1 MKNRKRRL
9 SILLIIMLCISP
21 AMAEMAEMVD
31 SPEVDIYD
39 GEIILA
45 EDETDEAVP
54 DEVEIDLDQVEE
66 SVDEDIALLD
76 MLDTDLLVMED
87 ESETDETNALDAV
100 HNVVSNDAPSGIK
113 NNGEGGIY
121 IDINSSPYTDFAQK
135 SNGSYAYGTQGCAW
149 FASARLCQVTGI
161 DCIISSGKSWYNER
175 YAWYDLERGT
185 SFPSSGKALVCY
197 DGHVSVIEKVD
208 GDQALISE
216 GGDYYSSDEAHGYCI
231 IHWMDISSVKNRLGG
246 AIGYVYFGR
255 QAVASGKCGDNVY
268 WDLYGDKVLEI
279 HGSGAMWN
287 YSYEEDAPWKRY
299 SNDENDENLIDTV
312 VIGAGITSIGAFAFD
327 SSGAGEFSIADTV
340 TSIGESAFNY
350 CFNLKTITL
359 PDGIERIPD
368 SAFFES
374 AISSIGLP
382 KNLKYIDSYAL
393 GRTDSLT
400 SCVFPEKLR
409 EIRSEAFFEGGIQSI
424 TIPASVELVDN
435 SAFDRCDNLSTIQV
449 SKSNTMY
456 CAKNN
461 VMYTK
466 EMDMVVLCA
475 PKKSGSFDVPQGIRY
490 IGKLAFGGSNL
501 SRITLPEGLKAIGD
515 LAFHG
520 CFNLESINIP
530 SSVATISTSA
540 FLGWSPDGSLLEKLT
555 LYVPYG
561 SYAHKYCRSQDAKH
575 NPDGDIVKYVITKT
589 LSKTGSNGKVTINK
603 GEMLQLIP
611 VKRNGST
618 IAIKSC
624 KSNSK
629 IAKVNS
635 SGIVTGVS
643 AGETKVTVQPKG
655 TRAMTIKVKVEDP
668 YAPTGIK
675 LNKSGTVK
683 LSLGKTLQLKATV
696 KPSTA
701 ETTLTWSSSDNRIAK
716 VSKKGKVTA
725 VKKGTATITVK
736 TSNGKTAKVKIKV
749 IRGSGGG
756 GGGGGY

>member
-1 MKNRKRRL
+1 MKTRKRWL
-9 SILLIIMLCISP
+9 LILLIILLCISP
-21 AMAEMAEMVD
+21 AMAEMAEIVD
-31 SPEVDIYD
+31 SAEVDVYD
-39 GEIILA
+39 GEIVLV
-45 EDETDEAVP
+45 EDETDGVAP

-66 SVDEDIALLD
+66 SVDADIALLD
-76 MLDTDLLVMED
+76 LLDTDLLVMED
-87 ESETDETNALDAV
+87 ESVADEALDVAS
-100 HNVVSNDAPSGIK
+100 NAVSNDTPSGIK

-121 IDINSSPYTDFAQK
+121 IDINASPYTDFAQK
-135 SNGSYAYGTQGCAW
+135 SYGSYAYGREGCAW

-161 DCIISSGKSWYNER
+161 DCIISSGESWYNER

-197 DGHVSVIEKVD
+197 GGHVSVIEKVD
-208 GDQALISE
+208 GDQALVSE
-216 GGDYYSSDEAHGYCI
+216 GGEYISSDAAHGYCV
-231 IHWMDISSVKNRLGG
+231 IHWMDISAVKSRLGG

-255 QAVASGKCGDNVY
+255 QAVASGQCGDEVY
-268 WDLYGDKVLEI
+268 WDLYEDKVLEI

-287 YSYEEDAPWKRY
+287 YSYDKDAPWKRY

-312 VIGAGITSIGAFAFD
+312 VIGDGITSIGAFAFH
-327 SSGAGEFSIADTV
+327 SSGAREFNIADTV

-374 AISSIGLP
+374 AISSIGFP
-382 KNLKYIDSYAL
+382 KNLKYIDSYAF

-400 SCVFPEKLR
+400 TCIFPEKLR
-409 EIRSEAFFEGGIQSI
+409 EIRSEAFFEGGIKSI
-424 TIPASVELVDN
+424 TIPASVDLVDN
-435 SAFDRCDNLSTIQV
+435 SAFDRCDNLTSIQV
-449 SKSNTMY
+449 SKGNTTY

-461 VMYTK
+461 VLYTK
-466 EMDMVVLCA
+466 EMDMIVLCA
-475 PKKSGSFDVPQGIRY
+475 PKKSGTFDVPQGIRY
-490 IGKLAFGGSNL
+490 IGKLAFGGCGL
-501 SRITLPEGLKAIGD
+501 SKITLPEGLIAIGD

-520 CFNLESINIP
+520 CFSLKTINIP
-530 SSVATISTSA
+530 SSVTTISTSA

-555 LYVPYG
+555 IYVPYG

-575 NPDGDIVKYVITKT
+575 NPDGFITKYVITKT

-603 GEMLQLIP
+603 GEKLQLIP

-629 IAKVNS
+629 IAKVSS

-655 TRAMTIKVKVEDP
+655 TKAMTIKVKVKDP

-683 LSLGKTLQLKATV
+683 LALGKTLQLKATV
-696 KPSTA
+696 TPSTA
-701 ETTLTWSSSDNRIAK
+701 ETTLTWSSSDSRIAK
-716 VSKKGKVTA
+716 VNKKGKVTA
-725 VKKGTATITVK
+725 VKKGTATITVT

-749 IRGSGGG
+749 VKGSGGG